1 MSFYVLNATDIAW
14 PMVISMTVHETLL
27 AGPATPTLEAP
38 APMFWP
44 PGFALGCNKMTTR
57 VVHRKKTLAQ
67 QGHDIG
73 VALPH
78 VSVPPDPLN
87 VVATALSG
95 RKVNFGSTKV
105 LLEKQPAGAG
115 MLTAWPPT
123 PMTACS
129 VPFGLP
135 TGCAPFA
142 RLNTV
147 VFGMSQ
153 SDYVLGWADIAA
165 TIVVGMVAGAAG
177 KAVEAEFGKLGG
189 HLVEGA
195 TKAALTYAAGYVRS
209 KLVSGPQSYGGTMEY
224 LGPYVTVSYG
234 VQRDAQGQET
244 RTAEAR
250 VGGVAGSVKRGPD
263 GDTTA
268 SLTHVEQGTGRVAVI
283 DDQGQRT
290 ELGTGWRDWGEPI
303 GPAEPTT

>member
-27 AGPATPTLEAP
+27 SGPAVPTLEAP

-44 PGFALGCNKMTTR
+44 PGFALGCNKLTTR
-57 VVHRKKTLAQ
+57 VVHRKKPIAQ

-73 VALPH
+73 VALAH

-87 VVATALSG
+87 VIATALSG

-105 LLEKQPAGAG
+105 LSEKMPTGAG

-153 SDYVLGWADIAA
+153 SDYVLGWADIAT
-165 TIVVGMVAGAAG
+165 TIVIGKIAGAVA
-177 KAVEAEFGKLGG
+177 KPIESEFGKVGTY
-189 HLVEGA
+189 LVKGA
-195 TKAALTYAAGYVRS
+195 AKAALTYAAGFARAA
-209 KLVSGPQSYGGTMEY
+209 LVSGPASYSAKLEY
-224 LGPYVTVSYG
+224 LGPYLTASYG
-234 VQRDAQGQET
+234 VQREADGTET
-244 RTAEAR
+244 STTGAR
-250 VGGVAGSVKRGPD
+250 VGGLTASSKRSPD
-263 GDTTA
+263 GSATTSFTYGA
-268 SLTHVEQGTGRVAVI
+268 QSDDHVAVV
-283 DDQGQRT
+283 DDQGKRT
-290 ELGTGWRDWGEPI
+290 EMGTGWRNWGEPV
-303 GPAEPTT
+303 GPAEPAT